1 MKRIA
6 ENNQKRQFAPVRR
19 RDSGHLHPSDE
30 RRNNKSN
37 GHFPQPERRM
47 VVGKAG
53 QGSQSDAC
61 FEGRGGGR
69 NFGPWRISQTYTRC
83 IFRLRQFLKSE
94 RWYNHKVSNV
104 HWWLLS
110 PKWSLFLCKWVLPL
124 LWLLFWLCLAAQI
137 VTVAMVRSISAEKFA
152 YRSEHVFVAG
162 VGVDGG
168 GEDGLVSGEAL
179 GDANVFGI
187 PVQIGAGGMPQRVKA
202 QSSVKSGPFLPDRE
216 RVADLSGREP
226 IAVSADEDGGIG
238 FNILS
243 QPLFPSVEFLQ
254 FVAGGL
260 RQNDFLTAR
269 IAAASFEYHQLNS
282 PFHPTILMK
291 DIADVQ
297 GDNFVFP
304 QPRPQRQT
312 VNDVV
317 PKPCVMFTADL
328 QQQLLFLF
336 GQGFGWLSDGVCVI
350 HRHASFAQLATLTY
364 MRGNTL
370 IASQI
375 VEQTAD
381 CRLQSVGSSAYL
393 SRLKTQDS
401 GLPPS
406 EVSA

>member
-6 ENNQKRQFAPVRR
+6 ENNQKRQLAPVRR
-19 RDSGHLHPSDE
+19 RNSGHLPPLDE
-30 RRNNKSN
+30 RRNHKSN

-47 VVGKAG
+47 AAGKAG
-53 QGSQSDAC
+53 HGSQSDAS

-69 NFGPWRISQTYTRC
+69 NFGPWRISPTYTRY

-94 RWYNHKVSNV
+94 RECNHKMSTV

-124 LWLLFWLCLAAQI
+124 LWLLFWLCLVAQI
-137 VTVAMVRSISAEKFA
+137 VTVAMVRSISAEEFA
-152 YRSEHVFVAG
+152 YRAEHVFVAG

-168 GEDGLVSGEAL
+168 GEDRLVSGEAL
-179 GDANVFGI
+179 SDANVFGI

-216 RVADLSGREP
+216 RVADLSGRKP
-226 IAVSADEDGGIG
+226 IAVSADENRCIC

-260 RQNDFLTAR
+260 RQNDFLTSG
-269 IAAASFEYHQLNS
+269 ITAASFEHHQLNPAFYS
-282 PFHPTILMK
+282 AIIMK
-291 DIADVQ
+291 DVANIQ

-328 QQQLLFLF
+328 QQQLLLLF

-370 IASQI
+370 IASQLKS
-375 VEQTAD
+375 D
-381 CRLQSVGSSAYL
+381 C
-393 SRLKTQDS
+393 
-401 GLPPS
+401 
-406 EVSA
+406 EVFA